1 MTITEMIK
9 AIELERF
16 HMGLGAVEFAKHIGI
31 HYHTYNDFR
40 RQRKMPYAPTMSKI
54 LEFMKS
60 IGKEITEL
68 DMK

>member
-1 MTITEMIK
+1 MTVPELIK
-9 AIELERF
+9 IIELERF
-16 HMGLGAVEFAKHIGI
+16 HMGLGAVKFAAHLGI

-60 IGKEITEL
+60 IGKEVTSLEL
-68 DMK
+68 